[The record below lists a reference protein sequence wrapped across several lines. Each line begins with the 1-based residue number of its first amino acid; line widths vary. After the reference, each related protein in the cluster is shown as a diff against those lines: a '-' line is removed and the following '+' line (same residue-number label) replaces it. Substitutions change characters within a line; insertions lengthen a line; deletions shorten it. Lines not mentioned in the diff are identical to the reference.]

1 MNAIKT
7 ATIAACFSVTAQHL
21 IEKLITSGTRVV
33 AFGRIGDEARAKS
46 LEDKYSG
53 HLTVLL
59 GDLTDEVQSQALAAK
74 ASKILGHIDAHFHC
88 SGIYIWSHWTDVEV
102 SKMSDLWNANFMT
115 AFVFGREM
123 FKLMKSQGKGS
134 MMFVSARDTARNIPA
149 GFGPYM
155 ASKIALNALV
165 ESLAAEAASSN
176 VQVNAVLP
184 TIVDTEVN
192 RQALPEADHS
202 TWVDPADL
210 ADLMMEL
217 TQPNKTY
224 LSGSLIT
231 VNNKMH

>member
-21 IEKLITSGTRVV
+21 IEKLITSGTRIV

-115 AFVFGREM
+115 AFVFGREI

>member
-1 MNAIKT
+1 MNSIKT

-21 IEKLITSGTRVV
+21 IKKLTTSGTRVV
-33 AFGRIGDEARAKS
+33 AFGRIGDEERAKI
-46 LEDKYSG
+46 LEEKYSG
-53 HLTVLL
+53 NLTVLL
-59 GDLTDEVQSQALAAK
+59 GDLTDEKQSQELAAE

-115 AFVFGREM
+115 AFVFGREI
-123 FKLMKSQGKGS
+123 FKLMESQGKGS
-134 MMFVSARDTARNIPA
+134 LMFVSARDTARNIPA

-165 ESLAAEAASSN
+165 ESLAAEGASSN

>member
-21 IEKLITSGTRVV
+21 IDKLITSGTRVV

-115 AFVFGREM
+115 AFVFGREI

-202 TWVDPADL
+202 TWVDPVDL

>member
-1 MNAIKT
+1 MNTIKT

-59 GDLTDEVQSQALAAK
+59 GDLTDEEQSQALAAK
-74 ASKILGHIDAHFHC
+74 ASEILGHIDAHFHC
-88 SGIYIWSHWTDVEV
+88 SGIYTWSHWTDVEV

-115 AFVFGREM
+115 AFVFGREV
-123 FKLMKSQGKGS
+123 FKLMESQGSGS
-134 MMFVSARDTARNIPA
+134 LMFVSARDTARNIPA

-155 ASKIALNALV
+155 ASKMALNALV
-165 ESLAAEAASSN
+165 ESLAAEGASSN

-192 RQALPEADHS
+192 RQALPDADHS

-210 ADLMMEL
+210 AQLMMEL

-231 VNNKMH
+231 VNNKMQ

>member
-46 LEDKYSG
+46 IEDKYSG

-115 AFVFGREM
+115 AFVFGREI

-134 MMFVSARDTARNIPA
+134 MMFVSARDTARNISA

-202 TWVDPADL
+202 TWVDPVDL

>member
-115 AFVFGREM
+115 AFVFGREI

-134 MMFVSARDTARNIPA
+134 MMFVSARDTARNIPG

-202 TWVDPADL
+202 TWVDPVDL

>member
-46 LEDKYSG
+46 IEDKYSG

-115 AFVFGREM
+115 AFVFGREI

-202 TWVDPADL
+202 TWVDPVDL

>member
-46 LEDKYSG
+46 LEDKYSR

-59 GDLTDEVQSQALAAK
+59 GDLTDEEQSQALAAE

-115 AFVFGREM
+115 AFVFGREI

-165 ESLAAEAASSN
+165 ESLAAEAVSSN

>member
-202 TWVDPADL
+202 TWVDPVDL

>member
-21 IEKLITSGTRVV
+21 IDKLITSGTRVV

-59 GDLTDEVQSQALAAK
+59 GDLTDEEQSQALAAE

-115 AFVFGREM
+115 AFVFGREI

-202 TWVDPADL
+202 TWVDPVDL

>member
-115 AFVFGREM
+115 AFVFGREI

>member
-59 GDLTDEVQSQALAAK
+59 GDLTDEEQSQALAAE

-115 AFVFGREM
+115 AFVFGREI

-165 ESLAAEAASSN
+165 ESLAAEAVSSN

-192 RQALPEADHS
+192 RQALPDADHS
-202 TWVDPADL
+202 TWVEPADL
-210 ADLMMEL
+210 AQLMMEL

-231 VNNKMH
+231 VNNKMQ

>member
-59 GDLTDEVQSQALAAK
+59 GDLTDEEQSQALAAE

-102 SKMSDLWNANFMT
+102 SKMSDLWNTNFMT
-115 AFVFGREM
+115 AFVFGREI

-165 ESLAAEAASSN
+165 ESLAAEAVSSN

>member
-59 GDLTDEVQSQALAAK
+59 GDLTDEEQSQALAAE

-115 AFVFGREM
+115 AFVFGRET

-165 ESLAAEAASSN
+165 ESLAAEAVSSN

-192 RQALPEADHS
+192 RQALSEADHS

>member
-115 AFVFGREM
+115 AFVFGREI

-202 TWVDPADL
+202 TWVDPVDL

-224 LSGSLIT
+224 LSSSLIT

>member
-1 MNAIKT
+1 MNTIRT

-59 GDLTDEVQSQALAAK
+59 GDLTDEEQSQALAAE
-74 ASKILGHIDAHFHC
+74 ASEILGHIDAHFHC
-88 SGIYIWSHWTDVEV
+88 SGIYTWSHWTDVEV

>member
-1 MNAIKT
+1 MNTIRT

-33 AFGRIGDEARAKS
+33 AFGRIDDEVRAKS
-46 LEDKYSG
+46 LEEKYSG

-59 GDLTDEVQSQALAAK
+59 GDLTDEKQSQELAAK
-74 ASKILGHIDAHFHC
+74 TSEILGHIDAHFHC
-88 SGIYIWSHWTDVEV
+88 SGIYTWSHWTDVEV

-115 AFVFGREM
+115 AFVFGREI
-123 FKLMKSQGKGS
+123 FKLMESQGSGS
-134 MMFVSARDTARNIPA
+134 LMFVSARDTARNIPA

-155 ASKIALNALV
+155 ASKMALNALV
-165 ESLAAEAASSN
+165 ESLAAEGSSSN

-210 ADLMMEL
+210 AELMIEL
-217 TQPNKTY
+217 TQPSKTY

>member
-115 AFVFGREM
+115 AFVFGREI

-202 TWVDPADL
+202 TWVDPVDL
-210 ADLMMEL
+210 ADLVMEL

>member
-21 IEKLITSGTRVV
+21 IDKLITSGTRVV

-59 GDLTDEVQSQALAAK
+59 GDLTDEEQSQALAAE

-115 AFVFGREM
+115 AFVFGREI

-202 TWVDPADL
+202 TWVDPVDL

-217 TQPNKTY
+217 TQSNKTY

>member
-1 MNAIKT
+1 MNTIRT

-33 AFGRIGDEARAKS
+33 AFGRIGDEVRAKS
-46 LEDKYSG
+46 LEEKYSG

-59 GDLTDEVQSQALAAK
+59 GDLTDEKQSQELAAK
-74 ASKILGHIDAHFHC
+74 ASEILGHIDAHFHC
-88 SGIYIWSHWTDVEV
+88 SGIYTWSHWTDVEV

-115 AFVFGREM
+115 AFVFGREI
-123 FKLMKSQGKGS
+123 FKLMESQGGGS
-134 MMFVSARDTARNIPA
+134 LMFVSARDTARNIPA

-155 ASKIALNALV
+155 ASKMALNALV
-165 ESLAAEAASSN
+165 ESLAAEGSSSN
-176 VQVNAVLP
+176 LQVNAVLP

-202 TWVDPADL
+202 IWVDPADL
-210 ADLMMEL
+210 AELMIEL
-217 TQPNKTY
+217 TQPSKTY

>member
-21 IEKLITSGTRVV
+21 IDKLITSGTRVV

-59 GDLTDEVQSQALAAK
+59 GDLTDEEQSQALAAE

-115 AFVFGREM
+115 AFVFGREI

-165 ESLAAEAASSN
+165 ESLAAEAVSSN

>member
-21 IEKLITSGTRVV
+21 IEKLITSGTRIV

-115 AFVFGREM
+115 AFVFGREI

-202 TWVDPADL
+202 TWVDPVDL

>member
-21 IEKLITSGTRVV
+21 IDKLITSGTRVV

-59 GDLTDEVQSQALAAK
+59 GDLTDEEQSQALAAE

-115 AFVFGREM
+115 AFVFGREI

>member
-74 ASKILGHIDAHFHC
+74 ASKILGHTDAHFHC

-115 AFVFGREM
+115 AFVFGREI

-202 TWVDPADL
+202 TWVDPVDL

>member
-115 AFVFGREM
+115 AFVFGREI

-192 RQALPEADHS
+192 RQVLPEADHS

>member
-115 AFVFGREM
+115 AFVFGREI

-202 TWVDPADL
+202 TWVDPVDL

>member
-115 AFVFGREM
+115 AFVFGREI

-202 TWVDPADL
+202 TWVDPVDL

-231 VNNKMH
+231 VNNRMH

>member
-59 GDLTDEVQSQALAAK
+59 GDLTDEEQSQALAAE

-115 AFVFGREM
+115 AFVFGREI

-165 ESLAAEAASSN
+165 ESLAAEAVSSN

>member
-53 HLTVLL
+53 NLTVLL
-59 GDLTDEVQSQALAAK
+59 GDLTDEEQSQALAAE

-115 AFVFGREM
+115 AFVFGREI

-202 TWVDPADL
+202 TWVDPVDL

-217 TQPNKTY
+217 TQPNKIY

>member
-115 AFVFGREM
+115 AFVFGREI

-176 VQVNAVLP
+176 VKVNAVLP

-202 TWVDPADL
+202 TWVDPVDL

>member
-21 IEKLITSGTRVV
+21 IDKLITSGTRVV

-59 GDLTDEVQSQALAAK
+59 GDLTDEEQSQALAAE

-115 AFVFGREM
+115 AFVFGREI
-123 FKLMKSQGKGS
+123 FKIMKSQGKGS

-202 TWVDPADL
+202 TWVDPVDL

>member
-59 GDLTDEVQSQALAAK
+59 GDLTDEEQSQALAAE

-115 AFVFGREM
+115 AFVFGREI

-202 TWVDPADL
+202 TWVDPVDL

>member
-88 SGIYIWSHWTDVEV
+88 SGIYIWSHWTDLEV

-115 AFVFGREM
+115 AFVFGREI

-202 TWVDPADL
+202 TWVDPVDL